1 MSKLYKIIVTGDG
14 YTLGNLISFF
24 FNKRFSIYYS
34 YATCYCN
41 YKIPHPLKEEFILL
55 IKILDNNAFENS
67 TYKIWLYSELYI
79 LTILNKLLKLT
90 VILN

>member
-24 FNKRFSIYYS
+24 FNKS